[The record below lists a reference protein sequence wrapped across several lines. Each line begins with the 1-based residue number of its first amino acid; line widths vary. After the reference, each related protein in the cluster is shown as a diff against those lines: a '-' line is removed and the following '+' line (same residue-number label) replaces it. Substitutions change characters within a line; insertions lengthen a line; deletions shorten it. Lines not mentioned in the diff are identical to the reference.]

1 MGKVVKF
8 TGEMTRDIPDSAKTL
23 WDISQEEAKD
33 NIAGF
38 IIPDEEKKYKEE
50 IEFLT
55 GFNTQMIRKIIEH
68 YAENGFDV
76 HDPHFLHD
84 LSVACTAINSITF
97 THVGMSHDFYPIFEM
112 MKEVS
117 GFDFETYS
125 STIEEDERT
134 TKVVIDEDDDEE

>member
-8 TGEMTRDIPDSAKTL
+8 TGEMTRDIPENAKTL
-23 WDISQEEAKD
+23 WDISQEEVKK

-38 IIPDEEKKYKEE
+38 IIPDEEKREKEE

-55 GFNTQMIRKIIEH
+55 EFNTQLIRKIIEH
-68 YAENGFDV
+68 YAENGFDI

-97 THVGMSHDFYPIFEM
+97 THSGISHDFYPVFELL
-112 MKEVS
+112 KEVS

-125 STIEEDERT
+125 STVDGDERVNE
-134 TKVVIDEDDDEE
+134 VVIDEDEED